1 MGYFCC
7 LLRAERVPITF
18 KEICAI
24 SKTGKR
30 DIFKNFKLILAALD
44 ISVESF
50 STTDFMPRFCG
61 ILSKYCSKATMRKGT
76 MNLIPKF
83 YLELPFSVE
92 KMATNIGSRA
102 VELNV
107 VPGRSAISVACA
119 SIYLAS
125 HASENPLSMGK
136 IGDIAGVAEIT
147 VRNTYELMFPRAS
160 DLFPEG
166 YPFNVIQY

>member
-1 MGYFCC
+1 M
-7 LLRAERVPITF
+7 LRAKRVPITF
-18 KEICAI
+18 KEICAV
-24 SKTGKR
+24 SKTGKI
-30 DIFKNFKLILAALD
+30 DIFKHFKLILAAME

-50 STTDFMPRFCG
+50 STSDFMPRFCG

-76 MNLIPKF
+76 INLIRKF

-102 VELNV
+102 VQLDT
-107 VPGRSAISVACA
+107 VPGRSAISVSSAA
-119 SIYLAS
+119 IYLAS
-125 HASENPLSMGK
+125 HASENPLSMLK

-147 VRNTYELMFPRAS
+147 IRKSYEFMLPLAA

-166 YPFNVIQY
+166 YPFDFNQY